1 MGVKRMSELSQ
12 SIARLNMKVDTLSR
26 QARESKER
34 WNTLRFPR
42 IEMVLRKL
50 REKADKMIRVDSLD
64 PQVLIKKTVR
74 MYQGSQEEFTRR
86 EIRNLPFV
94 IFSSELSMPVAKF
107 ALRQVNLD
115 KTSCFRRLLFAYFS
129 DYEPKE
135 RKTEWIRTVLW
146 KQMQKNDRRVRS
158 IHFLQDFPQ
167 LLAKDGASQ
176 MAEFFSGG
184 NLYDGLKRLSFPSTL
199 YGSNFVKAA
208 IVNAFQMDIGL
219 DAKQNLLED
228 LTKDP
233 RYNKEW
239 VSNKVVGPVTIS
251 VDEEGSDSAKNWLM
265 QLIFRYMGDPRGND
279 TAWLYVEEE
288 AKEIFLHWL
297 VKNDF
302 AVFFH
307 IIASTADDKWKY
319 RQDFWSAYMDEIRA
333 SRIIIGP
340 KAKLMLNDRPKEE
353 KSKLMA
359 YDYLEGKSSDTSL
372 LVFTIGQYTFIEV
385 SYNGK
390 LRIYSR
396 EKSPI
401 QIFAQGH
408 RTIPYSHLI
417 NSDTE
422 KEFVHTNPR
431 GRGPSWQPKV
441 RDWIYD
447 YCGIWREEQQWK
459 VKV

>member
-1 MGVKRMSELSQ
+1 MSELSQ
-12 SIARLNMKVDTLSR
+12 SIARLNRKANILSR
-26 QARESKER
+26 QARESKKQ
-34 WNTLRFPR
+34 WITLCLPR
-42 IEMVLRKL
+42 TGRVLGKL
-50 REKADKMIRVDSLD
+50 REKADKMIRVAPLD
-64 PQVLIKKTVR
+64 LQVLVKKTVR
-74 MYQGSQEEFTRR
+74 IYQGSQEEFTRR

-107 ALRQVNLD
+107 ALRQVDLD
-115 KTSCFRRLLFAYFS
+115 KTSCFRRFLFAYILN
-129 DYEPKE
+129 YEPKE

-146 KQMQKNDRRVRS
+146 KQMQKNDRMVKN

-167 LLAKDGASQ
+167 LLDKDGVSQ
-176 MAEFFSGG
+176 MAEFFSEGD
-184 NLYDGLKRLSFPSTL
+184 LYIGLQRLSFPSTL

-219 DAKQNLLED
+219 DAKQNLLKA

-233 RYNKEW
+233 RYKGL
-239 VSNKVVGPVTIS
+239 VPKVVGPVIIS

-307 IIASTADDKWKY
+307 IIARTADNRWKY
-319 RQDFWSAYMDEIRA
+319 RQAFWSAYMDEIRD

-340 KAKLMLNDRPKEE
+340 KARFILNQLPKEE

-385 SYNGK
+385 SYDGK

-396 EKSPI
+396 AKSPI

-422 KEFVHTNPR
+422 KEFVHTNPM
-431 GRGPSWQPKV
+431 GRGPNWQPKV
-441 RDWIYD
+441 RNWIYD
-447 YCGIWREEQQWK
+447 HCGIWREEQQWK

>member
-1 MGVKRMSELSQ
+1 MSELSQ
-12 SIARLNMKVDTLSR
+12 SIARLNMKANTLSR

-34 WNTLRFPR
+34 WITLCLPR
-42 IEMVLRKL
+42 TEMVLREL
-50 REKADKMIRVDSLD
+50 RKKADKMIRVAPLD
-64 PQVLIKKTVR
+64 LQVLVKKTVR

-94 IFSSELSMPVAKF
+94 ISSSALSMPVSKF
-107 ALRQVNLD
+107 ALRQVDLD

-146 KQMQKNDRRVRS
+146 KQMQRNDRMGRN

-167 LLAKDGASQ
+167 LLDKDGVSQ
-176 MAEFFSGG
+176 MAEFFSEG
-184 NLYDGLKRLSFPSTL
+184 NLRDALKTLSFPPTL
-199 YGSNFVKAA
+199 SGSNFVKAA
-208 IVNAFQMDIGL
+208 IVKAFQMDIGL
-219 DAKQNLLED
+219 DAKQVLLEN
-228 LTKDP
+228 LTKDQVYKGLVP
-233 RYNKEW
+233 Q
-239 VSNKVVGPVTIS
+239 VVGPVIIN

-265 QLIFRYMGDPRGND
+265 QLVFREMGDPRGNN
-279 TAWLYVEEE
+279 TAWLYVEEK

-307 IIASTADDKWKY
+307 IIASTADSMWKY
-319 RQDFWSAYMDEIRA
+319 RQAFWGAYMDEIRA
-333 SRIIIGP
+333 SRIIIGQ
-340 KAKLMLNDRPKEE
+340 KAKLILNQLPSEE
-353 KSKLMA
+353 KRKLMA

-385 SYNGK
+385 SHNGK
-390 LRIYSR
+390 LRVYSR

-401 QIFAQGH
+401 QIFSQRH
-408 RTIPYSHLI
+408 RTIYYSDLI

-422 KEFVHTNPR
+422 EEFVHTNPR
-431 GRGPSWQPKV
+431 GRGPNWQPKV

-447 YCGIWREEQQWK
+447 HCGIWRKEQQWK
-459 VKV
+459 VQP

>member
-1 MGVKRMSELSQ
+1 MSELSQ
-12 SIARLNMKVDTLSR
+12 SIDRLNRKANTLSR

-34 WNTLRFPR
+34 WITLRLPQTGR
-42 IEMVLRKL
+42 VLREL
-50 REKADKMIRVDSLD
+50 RKKADKMIQVDPLD
-64 PQVLIKKTVR
+64 LQVLVKKTVR

-94 IFSSELSMPVAKF
+94 ISSSELSMPAAKF

-115 KTSCFRRLLFAYFS
+115 KTSCFRRLLFAYFR

-167 LLAKDGASQ
+167 LLAKDGVSQ
-176 MAEFFSGG
+176 MAEFFSEGDLYGG
-184 NLYDGLKRLSFPSTL
+184 LQTLSFPSTL

-219 DAKQNLLED
+219 DAKQNLLKD
-228 LTKDP
+228 LTENRSYRVLVP
-233 RYNKEW
+233 
-239 VSNKVVGPVTIS
+239 KVVGPVIIS

-265 QLIFRYMGDPRGND
+265 QLVFRYMGDPRGND
-279 TAWLYVEEE
+279 TDWIYVEEK

-307 IIASTADDKWKY
+307 IIASTADSMWKY
-319 RQDFWSAYMDEIRA
+319 RQAFWSAYMDEIRA
-333 SRIIIGP
+333 SRIIIGQ
-340 KAKLMLNDRPKEE
+340 KAKLILNDLPKEE
-353 KSKLMA
+353 KRKLMA

-385 SYNGK
+385 SHNGK

-401 QIFAQGH
+401 QIFSQRP
-408 RTIPYSHLI
+408 RTIYYSHLV

-422 KEFVHTNPR
+422 QEFVHTNPM
-431 GRGPSWQPKV
+431 GRGPNWQPKV
-441 RDWIYD
+441 RNWIYD

-459 VKV
+459 VQP

>member
-1 MGVKRMSELSQ
+1 MSKLSQ
-12 SIARLNMKVDTLSR
+12 SIARLNRKADILSR
-26 QARESKER
+26 QARESKEH
-34 WNTLRFPR
+34 WITLRLPQT
-42 IEMVLRKL
+42 EMVLREL
-50 REKADKMIRVDSLD
+50 RKKVDKMIQVDPLD
-64 PQVLIKKTVR
+64 LQVLVKKTVR
-74 MYQGSQEEFTRR
+74 IYQGSQEEFTRR

-94 IFSSELSMPVAKF
+94 IFSPELSMPAAKF
-107 ALRQVNLD
+107 ALRQVDLD
-115 KTSCFRRLLFAYFS
+115 KPSCSRRFLCAYIRG
-129 DYEPKE
+129 YKHKE
-135 RKTEWIRTVLW
+135 RKTEWIRTVLC
-146 KQMQKNDRRVRS
+146 KQMQKNDGMVRS

-167 LLAKDGASQ
+167 LLAKDGVSQ
-176 MAEFFSGG
+176 MAEFFSEGDLSGG
-184 NLYDGLKRLSFPSTL
+184 LQRLSFPLTL

-219 DAKQNLLED
+219 DAKQNLLKT

-233 RYNKEW
+233 RYKGL
-239 VSNKVVGPVTIS
+239 VPQVVGPVIIS

-288 AKEIFLHWL
+288 AQEIFLHWL

-307 IIASTADDKWKY
+307 IIAKTADAKWRY

-340 KAKLMLNDRPKEE
+340 KARFILNDLPKEE

-385 SYNGK
+385 SYDGK

-396 EKSPI
+396 AKSPI

-422 KEFVHTNPR
+422 KEFVHTNPM
-431 GRGPSWQPKV
+431 GRGPNWQPKV
-441 RDWIYD
+441 RNWIYD
-447 YCGIWREEQQWK
+447 HCGIWREEQQWK
-459 VKV
+459 V

>member
-1 MGVKRMSELSQ
+1 
-12 SIARLNMKVDTLSR
+12 
-26 QARESKER
+26 
-34 WNTLRFPR
+34 
-42 IEMVLRKL
+42 MVLRKL
-50 REKADKMIRVDSLD
+50 REKADKMIRVDPLD
-64 PQVLIKKTVR
+64 QQVLVKKTVR

-94 IFSSELSMPVAKF
+94 ISSSELSMPVAKF
-107 ALRQVNLD
+107 ALRQVDLD

-146 KQMQKNDRRVRS
+146 KQMQRNDRMGRN

-167 LLAKDGASQ
+167 LLDKDGVSQ
-176 MAEFFSGG
+176 MAEFFSEG
-184 NLYDGLKRLSFPSTL
+184 NLRDALKTLSFPPTL
-199 YGSNFVKAA
+199 SGSNFVKAA
-208 IVNAFQMDIGL
+208 IVKAFQMDIGL
-219 DAKQNLLED
+219 DAKQVLLEN
-228 LTKDP
+228 LTKDQVYKGLVP
-233 RYNKEW
+233 Q
-239 VSNKVVGPVTIS
+239 VVGPVIIN

-265 QLIFRYMGDPRGND
+265 QLVFREMGDPRGNN
-279 TAWLYVEEE
+279 TAWLYVEEK

-307 IIASTADDKWKY
+307 IIASTADSMWKY
-319 RQDFWSAYMDEIRA
+319 RQAFWGAYMDEIRA
-333 SRIIIGP
+333 SRIIIGQ
-340 KAKLMLNDRPKEE
+340 KAKLILNQLPSEE
-353 KSKLMA
+353 KRKLMA

-385 SYNGK
+385 SHNGK
-390 LRIYSR
+390 LRVYSR

-401 QIFAQGH
+401 QIFSQRH
-408 RTIPYSHLI
+408 RTIYYSDLI

-422 KEFVHTNPR
+422 EEFVHTNPR
-431 GRGPSWQPKV
+431 GRGPNWQPKV

-447 YCGIWREEQQWK
+447 HCGIWRKEQQWK
-459 VKV
+459 VQP

>member
-1 MGVKRMSELSQ
+1 MSELSQ
-12 SIARLNMKVDTLSR
+12 SIDRLNRKANTLSR
-26 QARESKER
+26 QARESKEQ
-34 WNTLRFPR
+34 WITLCLPQ
-42 IEMVLRKL
+42 IETVLRKL

-107 ALRQVNLD
+107 ALRQVDLD
-115 KTSCFRRLLFAYFS
+115 KTSCFRRLLFAYFR

-135 RKTEWIRTVLW
+135 RKTEWIRTVLG
-146 KQMQKNDRRVRS
+146 KQMQKSDRMVGT

-167 LLAKDGASQ
+167 LLDKDGASQ

-184 NLYDGLKRLSFPSTL
+184 NLYDGLKILSFPPTL

-219 DAKQNLLED
+219 DAKQKLLKD
-228 LTKDP
+228 LTENLVYEELVP
-233 RYNKEW
+233 
-239 VSNKVVGPVTIS
+239 KVVGPVIIS

-265 QLIFRYMGDPRGND
+265 QLIFRKMGDPRGNN

-288 AKEIFLHWL
+288 AQEIFLHWL

-307 IIASTADDKWKY
+307 IIAKTADRRWKY
-319 RQDFWSAYMDEIRA
+319 RQAFWSAYMDEIRA

-340 KAKLMLNDRPKEE
+340 TARFILNQEE

-359 YDYLEGKSSDTSL
+359 YDFLEGKSSDTSL
-372 LVFTIGQYTFIEV
+372 LVFTIGRYTFIEV

-401 QIFAQGH
+401 QIFSQRP

-422 KEFVHTNPR
+422 KEFVHTNPM
-431 GRGPSWQPKV
+431 GRGPNWQPKV
-441 RDWIYD
+441 RNWIYD
-447 YCGIWREEQQWK
+447 HCGIWREEQQWK
-459 VKV
+459 V

>member
-1 MGVKRMSELSQ
+1 MSELSQ
-12 SIARLNMKVDTLSR
+12 SIARLNMKANTLSR

-34 WNTLRFPR
+34 WNTLRLPR
-42 IEMVLRKL
+42 TEMVLRKL
-50 REKADKMIRVDSLD
+50 REKADKMIRVDPLD
-64 PQVLIKKTVR
+64 QQVLVKKTVR

-94 IFSSELSMPVAKF
+94 ITSSELSMPAAKF
-107 ALRQVNLD
+107 ALRQVDLD
-115 KTSCFRRLLFAYFS
+115 KTSCFRRLLFAYFR

-146 KQMQKNDRRVRS
+146 KQMQRNDRMGRN

-167 LLAKDGASQ
+167 LLAQDGVSQ
-176 MAEFFSGG
+176 MAEFFSEGDLYGG
-184 NLYDGLKRLSFPSTL
+184 LQILSFPSTL

-219 DAKQNLLED
+219 DAKQNLLKD
-228 LTKDP
+228 LTENRSYRVLVP
-233 RYNKEW
+233 
-239 VSNKVVGPVTIS
+239 KVVGPVIIS

-279 TAWLYVEEE
+279 TAWLYVEEK
-288 AKEIFLHWL
+288 AREIFLHWL

-307 IIASTADDKWKY
+307 IIASTADRRWRY
-319 RQDFWSAYMDEIRA
+319 RQAFWSAYMDEIRA
-333 SRIIIGP
+333 SRIIIGQ
-340 KAKLMLNDRPKEE
+340 KAKLILNDLPKEE
-353 KSKLMA
+353 KSKLIA

-401 QIFAQGH
+401 QIFSQRP
-408 RTIPYSHLI
+408 RTIYYSNLI

-422 KEFVHTNPR
+422 QEFVHTNPM
-431 GRGPSWQPKV
+431 GRGPNWQPKV
-441 RDWIYD
+441 RNWIYD
-447 YCGIWREEQQWK
+447 HCGIWREEQQWK
-459 VKV
+459 VQP

>member
-1 MGVKRMSELSQ
+1 MSELSQ
-12 SIARLNMKVDTLSR
+12 SIDRLNRKANTLSR
-26 QARESKER
+26 QARESKEQ
-34 WNTLRFPR
+34 WITLCLPQ
-42 IEMVLRKL
+42 IETVLRKL

-107 ALRQVNLD
+107 ALRQVDLD
-115 KTSCFRRLLFAYFS
+115 KPSCFRRLLFAYFR

-135 RKTEWIRTVLW
+135 RKTEWIRTVLG
-146 KQMQKNDRRVRS
+146 KQMQKSDRMVGT

-167 LLAKDGASQ
+167 LLDKDGASQ

-184 NLYDGLKRLSFPSTL
+184 NLYDGLKILSFPPTL

-219 DAKQNLLED
+219 DAKQKLLKD
-228 LTKDP
+228 LTENLVYEELVP
-233 RYNKEW
+233 
-239 VSNKVVGPVTIS
+239 KVVGPVIIS

-265 QLIFRYMGDPRGND
+265 QLIFRKMGDPRGNN

-288 AKEIFLHWL
+288 AQEIFLHWL

-307 IIASTADDKWKY
+307 IIAKTADRRWKY
-319 RQDFWSAYMDEIRA
+319 RQAFWSAYMDEIRA

-340 KAKLMLNDRPKEE
+340 KARFILNQEE

-359 YDYLEGKSSDTSL
+359 YDFLEGKSSDTSL
-372 LVFTIGQYTFIEV
+372 LVFTIGRYTFIEV

-401 QIFAQGH
+401 QIFSQRP

-422 KEFVHTNPR
+422 KEFVHTNPM
-431 GRGPSWQPKV
+431 GRGPNWQPKV
-441 RDWIYD
+441 RNWIYD
-447 YCGIWREEQQWK
+447 HCGIWREEQQWK
-459 VKV
+459 V

>member
-1 MGVKRMSELSQ
+1 MSELSQ
-12 SIARLNMKVDTLSR
+12 SIARLNVKVNTLSR
-26 QARESKER
+26 QAREGKER
-34 WNTLRFPR
+34 WITLRFPR
-42 IEMVLRKL
+42 IETVLRKL
-50 REKADKMIRVDSLD
+50 REKADKMIWVDSLD
-64 PQVLIKKTVR
+64 LQVLVKKTVR
-74 MYQGSQEEFTRR
+74 IYQGSQEEFTRG

-94 IFSSELSMPVAKF
+94 IFSPELSMPVAKF
-107 ALRQVNLD
+107 ALRQVDLD
-115 KTSCFRRLLFAYFS
+115 KTSCFRRFLFAYIRN
-129 DYEPKE
+129 YKPKE

-146 KQMQKNDRRVRS
+146 KQMQKNDRMVRN

-184 NLYDGLKRLSFPSTL
+184 NLYDGLKILSFPPTL

-219 DAKQNLLED
+219 DAKQKLLKD
-228 LTKDP
+228 LTENP
-233 RYNKEW
+233 VYEEL
-239 VSNKVVGPVTIS
+239 VPKVVGPVIIS
-251 VDEEGSDSAKNWLM
+251 VDEEGNDSAKNWLM
-265 QLIFRYMGDPRGND
+265 QLVFRYMGDPRGNN
-279 TAWLYVEEE
+279 TAWLHVEKE

-307 IIASTADDKWKY
+307 IIASTADAKWKY

-359 YDYLEGKSSDTSL
+359 YDFLEGKSSDTSL
-372 LVFTIGQYTFIEV
+372 LVFTMGQYTFIEV
-385 SYNGK
+385 SHDGK

-396 EKSPI
+396 AKSPI

-408 RTIPYSHLI
+408 RWIDYSNLI
-417 NSDTE
+417 NSDAE

-431 GRGPSWQPKV
+431 GIGPNWQPKV
-441 RDWIYD
+441 RNWIYD
-447 YCGIWREEQQWK
+447 HCGIWREEQQWK
-459 VKV
+459 VQP

>member
-1 MGVKRMSELSQ
+1 MSKLSQ

-34 WNTLRFPR
+34 WNTLCLPR
-42 IEMVLRKL
+42 TEMVLRKL

-94 IFSSELSMPVAKF
+94 ITSSELSMPVAKF
-107 ALRQVNLD
+107 ALRQVDLD
-115 KTSCFRRLLFAYFS
+115 KTSCFRRLLFAYFR

-135 RKTEWIRTVLW
+135 RKTEWIRTVLG

-184 NLYDGLKRLSFPSTL
+184 NLYDGLKRLSFPSNL

-219 DAKQNLLED
+219 DAKQNLLKT

-239 VSNKVVGPVTIS
+239 VSNKVVGPVIIS
-251 VDEEGSDSAKNWLM
+251 VDEEGGDSAKNWLM
-265 QLIFRYMGDPRGND
+265 QLIFLYMGDPRGND

-307 IIASTADDKWKY
+307 IIAKTADRRWKY
-319 RQDFWSAYMDEIRA
+319 RQAFWSAYMDEIRA

-385 SYNGK
+385 SYSGR

-396 EKSPI
+396 AKSPI

-422 KEFVHTNPR
+422 QEFVHTNPR
-431 GRGPSWQPKV
+431 GRGQSWQPKV
-441 RDWIYD
+441 RNWIYD
-447 YCGIWREEQQWK
+447 HCGIWREEQQWK

>member
-1 MGVKRMSELSQ
+1 MSELSQ
-12 SIARLNMKVDTLSR
+12 SIARLNMKANTLSR

-34 WNTLRFPR
+34 WITLCLPR
-42 IEMVLRKL
+42 TEMVLREL
-50 REKADKMIRVDSLD
+50 RKKADKMIRVAPLD
-64 PQVLIKKTVR
+64 LQVLVKKTVR

-94 IFSSELSMPVAKF
+94 ISSSALSMPVAKF
-107 ALRQVNLD
+107 ALRQVDLD

-167 LLAKDGASQ
+167 LLDKDGVSQ
-176 MAEFFSGG
+176 MAEFFSEG
-184 NLYDGLKRLSFPSTL
+184 NLRDALKTLSFPPTL
-199 YGSNFVKAA
+199 SGSNFVKAA
-208 IVNAFQMDIGL
+208 IVKAFQMDIGL
-219 DAKQNLLED
+219 DAKQVLLEN
-228 LTKDP
+228 LTKDQVYKGLVP
-233 RYNKEW
+233 Q
-239 VSNKVVGPVTIS
+239 VVGPVIIN

-265 QLIFRYMGDPRGND
+265 QLVFRYMGDPRGND
-279 TAWLYVEEE
+279 TAWLYVEEK

-307 IIASTADDKWKY
+307 IIASTADSMWKY
-319 RQDFWSAYMDEIRA
+319 RQAFWGAYMDEIRA
-333 SRIIIGP
+333 SRIIIGQ
-340 KAKLMLNDRPKEE
+340 KAKLILNQLPSEE
-353 KSKLMA
+353 KRKLMA

-385 SYNGK
+385 SHNGK
-390 LRIYSR
+390 LRVYSR

-401 QIFAQGH
+401 QIFSQRH
-408 RTIPYSHLI
+408 RTIYYSDLI

-422 KEFVHTNPR
+422 EEFVHTNPR
-431 GRGPSWQPKV
+431 GRGPNWQPKV

-447 YCGIWREEQQWK
+447 HCGIWRKEQQWK
-459 VKV
+459 VQP

>member
-1 MGVKRMSELSQ
+1 MSELSQ
-12 SIARLNMKVDTLSR
+12 SIDRLNMKATALSR

-34 WNTLRFPR
+34 WITLRLPQTGR
-42 IEMVLRKL
+42 VLRNL
-50 REKADKMIRVDSLD
+50 REKADKMIQVDPLD
-64 PQVLIKKTVR
+64 LQVLVKKTVR
-74 MYQGSQEEFTRR
+74 IYQGSQEEFTRR

-107 ALRQVNLD
+107 ALRQVDLD
-115 KTSCFRRLLFAYFS
+115 KPSCFRRLLFAYFR

-135 RKTEWIRTVLW
+135 SKTEWIRTVLW
-146 KQMQKNDRRVRS
+146 KQMQRNDRMVRN

-167 LLAKDGASQ
+167 LLDKDGVSQ
-176 MAEFFSGG
+176 MAEFFSEG
-184 NLYDGLKRLSFPSTL
+184 NLRDVLKTLSFPPTL
-199 YGSNFVKAA
+199 SGSNFVKAA
-208 IVNAFQMDIGL
+208 IVKAFQMDIGL
-219 DAKQNLLED
+219 DAKQVLLEN
-228 LTKDP
+228 LTKDQVYKGLVP
-233 RYNKEW
+233 Q
-239 VSNKVVGPVTIS
+239 VVGPVIIN

-265 QLIFRYMGDPRGND
+265 QLVFRYMGDPRGNN
-279 TAWLYVEEE
+279 TAWLHVEKE

-307 IIASTADDKWKY
+307 IIASTADAKWKY
-319 RQDFWSAYMDEIRA
+319 RQDFWGAYMDEIRA

-340 KAKLMLNDRPKEE
+340 KAKFILNHLPKEE

-359 YDYLEGKSSDTSL
+359 YDFLEGKSSDTSL
-372 LVFTIGQYTFIEV
+372 LVFTMGQYTFIEV
-385 SYNGK
+385 SHDGK

-396 EKSPI
+396 AKSPI

-408 RTIPYSHLI
+408 RWIDYSHLI

-431 GRGPSWQPKV
+431 GIGPNWQPKV
-441 RDWIYD
+441 RNWIYD
-447 YCGIWREEQQWK
+447 HCGIWREEQQWK
-459 VKV
+459 V

>member
-1 MGVKRMSELSQ
+1 MSELSQ
-12 SIARLNMKVDTLSR
+12 SIARLTMKATALNR
-26 QARESKER
+26 QAGESHER
-34 WNTLRFPR
+34 WKVLRFPHT
-42 IEMVLRKL
+42 EAVCRKL
-50 REKADKMIRVDSLD
+50 SGMADRMISVNPIDL
-64 PQVLIKKTVR
+64 QVLVKKAVR
-74 MYQGSQEEFTRR
+74 MYQGSREEFNWR
-86 EIRNLPFV
+86 EIRSLPFV
-94 IFSSELSMPVAKF
+94 IFSPEVTLPTARYILKQID
-107 ALRQVNLD
+107 LE
-115 KTSCFRRLLFAYFS
+115 KTTCFRRLLFAYFRG
-129 DYEPKE
+129 YKPKE
-135 RKTEWIRTVLW
+135 SKTEWIRTVLW

-167 LLAKDGASQ
+167 LLDKDGVSQ
-176 MAEFFSGG
+176 MAEFFSEG
-184 NLYDGLKRLSFPSTL
+184 NLRDALKTLSFPPTL
-199 YGSNFVKAA
+199 SGSNFVKAA
-208 IVNAFQMDIGL
+208 IVKAFQMDIGL
-219 DAKQNLLED
+219 DAKQVLLEN
-228 LTKDP
+228 LTKDQVYKGLVP
-233 RYNKEW
+233 Q
-239 VSNKVVGPVTIS
+239 VVGPVIIN

-265 QLIFRYMGDPRGND
+265 QLVFRYMGDPRGND

-307 IIASTADDKWKY
+307 IIAKTADAKWKY

-340 KAKLMLNDRPKEE
+340 KAKQLILNDLPKEE

-385 SYNGK
+385 SYSGR

-396 EKSPI
+396 AKSPI

-431 GRGPSWQPKV
+431 GRGQSWQPKV

-447 YCGIWREEQQWK
+447 HCGIWREEQQWK

>member
-1 MGVKRMSELSQ
+1 MSELSQ
-12 SIARLNMKVDTLSR
+12 SIDRLNRKANTLSR

-34 WNTLRFPR
+34 WITLRLPQTGR
-42 IEMVLRKL
+42 VLREL
-50 REKADKMIRVDSLD
+50 RKKADKMIQVDPLD
-64 PQVLIKKTVR
+64 LQVLVKKTVR
-74 MYQGSQEEFTRR
+74 IYQGSQEEFTRR

-94 IFSSELSMPVAKF
+94 IFSPELSMPVAKF
-107 ALRQVNLD
+107 ALRPVDLD
-115 KTSCFRRLLFAYFS
+115 KPSCFRRLLFAYFRG
-129 DYEPKE
+129 YKPKE
-135 RKTEWIRTVLW
+135 SKTEWIRTVLW
-146 KQMQKNDRRVRS
+146 KQMQRNDRRVRS

-167 LLAKDGASQ
+167 LLAKDGVSQ
-176 MAEFFSGG
+176 MAEFFSEGD
-184 NLYDGLKRLSFPSTL
+184 LYGGLKTLSFPSTL

-219 DAKQNLLED
+219 DAKQNLLKD
-228 LTKDP
+228 LTENPVYKGLVP
-233 RYNKEW
+233 
-239 VSNKVVGPVTIS
+239 KVVGPVIIS

-265 QLIFRYMGDPRGND
+265 QLIFQYMGDPRGND
-279 TAWLYVEEE
+279 TAWLYVEKK

-307 IIASTADDKWKY
+307 IIASTADRRWKY
-319 RQDFWSAYMDEIRA
+319 RQAFWSAYMDEIRA
-333 SRIIIGP
+333 SRIIIGQ
-340 KAKLMLNDRPKEE
+340 KAKLILNDRPKEE

-359 YDYLEGKSSDTSL
+359 YDFLEGKSSDTSL

-396 EKSPI
+396 AKSPI

-422 KEFVHTNPR
+422 QEFVHTNPM
-431 GRGPSWQPKV
+431 GRGPNWQPKV
-441 RDWIYD
+441 RNWIYD
-447 YCGIWREEQQWK
+447 HCDIWREEQQWK

>member
-1 MGVKRMSELSQ
+1 
-12 SIARLNMKVDTLSR
+12 
-26 QARESKER
+26 
-34 WNTLRFPR
+34 
-42 IEMVLRKL
+42 MVHKKL
-50 REKADKMIRVDSLD
+50 REKADKMIQVDRLD

-107 ALRQVNLD
+107 ALRQVDLD
-115 KTSCFRRLLFAYFS
+115 KMSCFRRLLFAYFR

-219 DAKQNLLED
+219 DAKQNLLND

-239 VSNKVVGPVTIS
+239 VSNKVVGPVIIS

-359 YDYLEGKSSDTSL
+359 YDFLEGKSSDTSL

-385 SYNGK
+385 SYNGR

-396 EKSPI
+396 AKSPI

-441 RDWIYD
+441 RNWIYD
-447 YCGIWREEQQWK
+447 HCGIWREEQQWK
-459 VKV
+459 V

>member
-1 MGVKRMSELSQ
+1 MSELSQ
-12 SIARLNMKVDTLSR
+12 SIDRLNRKANILSR
-26 QARESKER
+26 QARESKEH
-34 WNTLRFPR
+34 WITLRLPQT
-42 IEMVLRKL
+42 EMVLREL
-50 REKADKMIRVDSLD
+50 RKKADKMIQVDPLD
-64 PQVLIKKTVR
+64 LQVLVEKTER

-94 IFSSELSMPVAKF
+94 IFSPELSMPVAKF
-107 ALRQVNLD
+107 ALRQVDLD
-115 KTSCFRRLLFAYFS
+115 KPSCFRRLLFAYFRG
-129 DYEPKE
+129 YKPKE

-146 KQMQKNDRRVRS
+146 KQMQRNDRMGRN

-167 LLAKDGASQ
+167 LLDKDGVSQ
-176 MAEFFSGG
+176 MAEFFSEG
-184 NLYDGLKRLSFPSTL
+184 NLRDALKTLSFPPTL
-199 YGSNFVKAA
+199 SGSNFVKAA
-208 IVNAFQMDIGL
+208 IVKAFQMDIGL
-219 DAKQNLLED
+219 DAKQVLLEN
-228 LTKDP
+228 LTKDQVYKGLVP
-233 RYNKEW
+233 Q
-239 VSNKVVGPVTIS
+239 VVGPVIIN

-265 QLIFRYMGDPRGND
+265 QLVFREMGDPRGNN
-279 TAWLYVEEE
+279 TAWLYVEEK

-307 IIASTADDKWKY
+307 IIASTADRRWKY
-319 RQDFWSAYMDEIRA
+319 RQAFWSAYMDEIRA
-333 SRIIIGP
+333 SRIIIGQ
-340 KAKLMLNDRPKEE
+340 KAKLILNDRPKEE

-359 YDYLEGKSSDTSL
+359 YDFLEGKSSDTSL

-396 EKSPI
+396 AKSPI

-422 KEFVHTNPR
+422 QEFVHTNPM
-431 GRGPSWQPKV
+431 GRGPNWQPKV

>member
-1 MGVKRMSELSQ
+1 MSELSQ
-12 SIARLNMKVDTLSR
+12 SIARLNMKANTLSR

-34 WNTLRFPR
+34 WITLCLPR
-42 IEMVLRKL
+42 TEMVLREL
-50 REKADKMIRVDSLD
+50 RKKADKMIRVAPLD
-64 PQVLIKKTVR
+64 LQVLVKKTVR

-94 IFSSELSMPVAKF
+94 ISSSALSMPVAKF
-107 ALRQVNLD
+107 ALRQVDLD

-146 KQMQKNDRRVRS
+146 KQMQRNDRMGRN

-167 LLAKDGASQ
+167 LLDKDGVSQ
-176 MAEFFSGG
+176 MAEFFSEG
-184 NLYDGLKRLSFPSTL
+184 NLRDALKTLSFPPTL
-199 YGSNFVKAA
+199 SGSNFVKAA
-208 IVNAFQMDIGL
+208 IVKAFQMDIGL
-219 DAKQNLLED
+219 DAKQVLLEN
-228 LTKDP
+228 LTKDQVYKGLVP
-233 RYNKEW
+233 Q
-239 VSNKVVGPVTIS
+239 VVGPVIIN

-265 QLIFRYMGDPRGND
+265 QLVFREMGDPRGNN

-307 IIASTADDKWKY
+307 IIASTADSMWKY
-319 RQDFWSAYMDEIRA
+319 RQAFWGAYMDEIRA
-333 SRIIIGP
+333 SRIIIGQ
-340 KAKLMLNDRPKEE
+340 KAKLILNQLPSEE
-353 KSKLMA
+353 KRKLMA

-385 SYNGK
+385 SHNGK
-390 LRIYSR
+390 LRVYSR

-401 QIFAQGH
+401 QIFSQRH
-408 RTIPYSHLI
+408 RTIYYSDLI

-422 KEFVHTNPR
+422 EEFVHTNPR
-431 GRGPSWQPKV
+431 GRGPNWQPKV

-447 YCGIWREEQQWK
+447 HCGIWRKEQQWK
-459 VKV
+459 VQP

>member
-1 MGVKRMSELSQ
+1 MSELSQ
-12 SIARLNMKVDTLSR
+12 SIARLNWKVDTLSR

-34 WNTLRFPR
+34 WNTLCLPR
-42 IEMVLRKL
+42 TEMVLRKL

-94 IFSSELSMPVAKF
+94 ITSSELSMPVAKF
-107 ALRQVNLD
+107 ALRQVDLD
-115 KTSCFRRLLFAYFS
+115 KTSCFRRLLFAYFR

-135 RKTEWIRTVLW
+135 RKTEWIRTVLG

-184 NLYDGLKRLSFPSTL
+184 NLYDGLKRLSFPSNL

-219 DAKQNLLED
+219 DAKQNLLKT

-239 VSNKVVGPVTIS
+239 VSNKVVGPVIIS
-251 VDEEGSDSAKNWLM
+251 VDEEGGDSAKNWLM
-265 QLIFRYMGDPRGND
+265 QLIFLYMGDPRGNN

-307 IIASTADDKWKY
+307 IIASTADRRWKY
-319 RQDFWSAYMDEIRA
+319 RQAFWSAYMDEIRA

-359 YDYLEGKSSDTSL
+359 YDFLEGKSSDTSL
-372 LVFTIGQYTFIEV
+372 LVFMIGQYTFIEV

-401 QIFAQGH
+401 QIFSQRP

-422 KEFVHTNPR
+422 KEFVHTNPM
-431 GRGPSWQPKV
+431 GRGPNWQPKV
-441 RDWIYD
+441 RNWIYD
-447 YCGIWREEQQWK
+447 HCGIWREEQQWK
-459 VKV
+459 V

>member
-1 MGVKRMSELSQ
+1 MSELSQ
-12 SIARLNMKVDTLSR
+12 SIARLNMKANTLSR

-34 WNTLRFPR
+34 WITLCLPR
-42 IEMVLRKL
+42 TEMVLREL
-50 REKADKMIRVDSLD
+50 RKKADKMIRVAPLD
-64 PQVLIKKTVR
+64 LQVLVKKTVR

-94 IFSSELSMPVAKF
+94 ISSSALSMPVAKF
-107 ALRQVNLD
+107 ALRQVDLD

-146 KQMQKNDRRVRS
+146 KQMQRNDRMGRN

-167 LLAKDGASQ
+167 LLDKDGVSQ
-176 MAEFFSGG
+176 MAEFFSEG
-184 NLYDGLKRLSFPSTL
+184 NLRDALKTLSFPPTL
-199 YGSNFVKAA
+199 SGSNFVKAA
-208 IVNAFQMDIGL
+208 IVKAFQMDIGL
-219 DAKQNLLED
+219 DAKQVLLEN
-228 LTKDP
+228 LTKDQVYKGLVP
-233 RYNKEW
+233 Q
-239 VSNKVVGPVTIS
+239 VVGPVIIS

-265 QLIFRYMGDPRGND
+265 QLVFREMGDPRGNN
-279 TAWLYVEEE
+279 TAWLYVEEK

-307 IIASTADDKWKY
+307 IIASTADSMWKY
-319 RQDFWSAYMDEIRA
+319 RQAFWGAYMDEIRA
-333 SRIIIGP
+333 SRIIIGQ
-340 KAKLMLNDRPKEE
+340 KAKLILNQLPSEE
-353 KSKLMA
+353 KRKLMA

-385 SYNGK
+385 SHNGK
-390 LRIYSR
+390 LRVYSR

-401 QIFAQGH
+401 QIFSQRH
-408 RTIPYSHLI
+408 RTIYYSDLI

-422 KEFVHTNPR
+422 EEFVHTNPR
-431 GRGPSWQPKV
+431 GRGPNWQPKV

-447 YCGIWREEQQWK
+447 HCGIWRKEQQWK
-459 VKV
+459 VQP

>member
-1 MGVKRMSELSQ
+1 MSELSQ
-12 SIARLNMKVDTLSR
+12 RIARLNMKANTLSR

-34 WNTLRFPR
+34 WNTLRLPQT
-42 IEMVLRKL
+42 EMLLRKL
-50 REKADKMIRVDSLD
+50 REKADKMIRVDPLD
-64 PQVLIKKTVR
+64 LQVLVKKTVR

-94 IFSSELSMPVAKF
+94 ISSSELSMPVAKF
-107 ALRQVNLD
+107 ALRQVDLD
-115 KTSCFRRLLFAYFS
+115 KTSCFRRLLFAYFR

-146 KQMQKNDRRVRS
+146 KQMQRNDRRVRS

-167 LLAKDGASQ
+167 LLAKDGVSQ
-176 MAEFFSGG
+176 MAEFFSEG
-184 NLYDGLKRLSFPSTL
+184 NLRDALKTLSFPPTL
-199 YGSNFVKAA
+199 SGSNFVKAA
-208 IVNAFQMDIGL
+208 IVKAFQMDIGL
-219 DAKQNLLED
+219 DAKQVLLEN
-228 LTKDP
+228 LTKDQVYKGLVP
-233 RYNKEW
+233 Q
-239 VSNKVVGPVTIS
+239 VVGPVIIN
-251 VDEEGSDSAKNWLM
+251 VDEEGNDSAKNWLM

-307 IIASTADDKWKY
+307 IIASTADAMWKY
-319 RQDFWSAYMDEIRA
+319 RQAFWSAYMDEIRA
-333 SRIIIGP
+333 SRIIIGQ
-340 KAKLMLNDRPKEE
+340 KAKFILNNLPKEE

-385 SYNGK
+385 SHNGK
-390 LRIYSR
+390 LRVYSR

-401 QIFAQGH
+401 QIFSQRH
-408 RTIPYSHLI
+408 RTIYYSDLI

-422 KEFVHTNPR
+422 EEFVHTNPR
-431 GRGPSWQPKV
+431 GSGPNWQPKV
-441 RDWIYD
+441 RNWIYD
-447 YCGIWREEQQWK
+447 HCGIWREEQQWK

>member
-1 MGVKRMSELSQ
+1 MSKLSQ
-12 SIARLNMKVDTLSR
+12 SIARLNRKADILSR
-26 QARESKER
+26 QARESKEH
-34 WNTLRFPR
+34 WITLRLPQT
-42 IEMVLRKL
+42 EMVLREL
-50 REKADKMIRVDSLD
+50 RKKVDKMIQVDPLD
-64 PQVLIKKTVR
+64 LQVLVKKTVR

-94 IFSSELSMPVAKF
+94 IFSPELSMPAAKF
-107 ALRQVNLD
+107 ALRQVDLD
-115 KTSCFRRLLFAYFS
+115 KPSCSRRFLFAYIRG
-129 DYEPKE
+129 YKPKE

-146 KQMQKNDRRVRS
+146 KQMQKNDGMVRS

-167 LLAKDGASQ
+167 LLAKDGVSQ
-176 MAEFFSGG
+176 MAEFFSEGDLSGG
-184 NLYDGLKRLSFPSTL
+184 LQRLSFPLTL

-219 DAKQNLLED
+219 DAKQNLLKT

-233 RYNKEW
+233 RYKGL
-239 VSNKVVGPVTIS
+239 VPQVVGPVIIS

-265 QLIFRYMGDPRGND
+265 QLIFREMGDPRGNN

-288 AKEIFLHWL
+288 AQEIFLHWL

-307 IIASTADDKWKY
+307 IIAKTADRRWKY
-319 RQDFWSAYMDEIRA
+319 RQAFWSAYMDEIRA

-340 KAKLMLNDRPKEE
+340 KARFILNQEE

-359 YDYLEGKSSDTSL
+359 YDFLEGKSSDTSL
-372 LVFTIGQYTFIEV
+372 LVFTIGRYTFIEV

-401 QIFAQGH
+401 QIFSQRP

-422 KEFVHTNPR
+422 KEFVHTNPM
-431 GRGPSWQPKV
+431 GRGPNWQPKV
-441 RDWIYD
+441 RNWIYD
-447 YCGIWREEQQWK
+447 HCGIWREEQQWK
-459 VKV
+459 VQP

>member
-1 MGVKRMSELSQ
+1 MSELSQ
-12 SIARLNMKVDTLSR
+12 SIARLNMKANTLSR

-34 WNTLRFPR
+34 WNTLRLPR
-42 IEMVLRKL
+42 TEMVLRKL
-50 REKADKMIRVDSLD
+50 REKADKMIRVDPLD
-64 PQVLIKKTVR
+64 QQVLVKKTVR

-94 IFSSELSMPVAKF
+94 ITSSELSMPVAKF
-107 ALRQVNLD
+107 ALRQVDLD
-115 KTSCFRRLLFAYFS
+115 KTSCFRRLLFAYFR

-146 KQMQKNDRRVRS
+146 KQMQRNDRRVRS

-167 LLAKDGASQ
+167 LLAQDGVSQ
-176 MAEFFSGG
+176 MAEFFSEGDLYGG
-184 NLYDGLKRLSFPSTL
+184 LQILSFPSTL

-219 DAKQNLLED
+219 DAKQVLLEN
-228 LTKDP
+228 LTKDQVYKGLVP
-233 RYNKEW
+233 Q
-239 VSNKVVGPVTIS
+239 VVGPVIIN
-251 VDEEGSDSAKNWLM
+251 VDEEGNDSAKNWLM

-307 IIASTADDKWKY
+307 IIAKTADAKWKY

-340 KAKLMLNDRPKEE
+340 KAKQLILNDLPKEE

-385 SYNGK
+385 SYSGR

-396 EKSPI
+396 AKSPI

-422 KEFVHTNPR
+422 QEFVHTNPR
-431 GRGPSWQPKV
+431 GRGQSWQPKV
-441 RDWIYD
+441 RNWIYD
-447 YCGIWREEQQWK
+447 HCGIWREEQQWK

>member
-12 SIARLNMKVDTLSR
+12 SIARLNRKAIILSR
-26 QARESKER
+26 QARESKEH
-34 WNTLRFPR
+34 WITLRLPQT
-42 IEMVLRKL
+42 EMVLREL
-50 REKADKMIRVDSLD
+50 RKKADKMIQVDPLD
-64 PQVLIKKTVR
+64 LQVLVKKTVR
-74 MYQGSQEEFTRR
+74 IYQGSQEEFTRR

-94 IFSSELSMPVAKF
+94 ISSSELSMPVAKF
-107 ALRQVNLD
+107 ALRQVDLD
-115 KTSCFRRLLFAYFS
+115 KTSCFRRLLFAYIRG
-129 DYEPKE
+129 YEPKE

-158 IHFLQDFPQ
+158 INFLQDFPQ
-167 LLAKDGASQ
+167 LLAKDGVSQ
-176 MAEFFSGG
+176 MAEFFSEGD
-184 NLYDGLKRLSFPSTL
+184 LYGGLKTLSFPSTL

-219 DAKQNLLED
+219 DAKQTLLKD
-228 LTKDP
+228 LTENPVYKGLVP
-233 RYNKEW
+233 
-239 VSNKVVGPVTIS
+239 KVVGPVIIS

-265 QLIFRYMGDPRGND
+265 QLVFRYMGDPRGND
-279 TAWLYVEEE
+279 TDWIYVEEK

-307 IIASTADDKWKY
+307 IIASTADAKWRY
-319 RQDFWSAYMDEIRA
+319 RQAFWSAYMDEIRA
-333 SRIIIGP
+333 SRIIIGQ
-340 KAKLMLNDRPKEE
+340 KAKLILNDLPKEE

-372 LVFTIGQYTFIEV
+372 LVFTIGKYTFIEV
-385 SYNGK
+385 SHNGK

-401 QIFAQGH
+401 QIFSQRP
-408 RTIPYSHLI
+408 RTIYYSNLI

-422 KEFVHTNPR
+422 QEFVHTNPM
-431 GRGPSWQPKV
+431 GRGPNWQPKV
-441 RDWIYD
+441 RNWIFD
-447 YCGIWREEQQWK
+447 HCGIWREEQQWK

>member
-1 MGVKRMSELSQ
+1 MSKLSQ
-12 SIARLNMKVDTLSR
+12 SIARLNRKADILSR
-26 QARESKER
+26 QARESKEH
-34 WNTLRFPR
+34 WITLRLPQT
-42 IEMVLRKL
+42 EMVLREL
-50 REKADKMIRVDSLD
+50 RKKVDKMIQVDPLD
-64 PQVLIKKTVR
+64 LQVLVKKTVR
-74 MYQGSQEEFTRR
+74 IYQGSQEEFTRR

-94 IFSSELSMPVAKF
+94 IFSPELSMPAAKF
-107 ALRQVNLD
+107 ALCQVDLD
-115 KTSCFRRLLFAYFS
+115 KPSCSRRFLFAYIRG
-129 DYEPKE
+129 YKPKE

-146 KQMQKNDRRVRS
+146 KQMQKNDGMVRS

-167 LLAKDGASQ
+167 LLAKDGVSQ
-176 MAEFFSGG
+176 MAESFSEGDLSGG
-184 NLYDGLKRLSFPSTL
+184 LQRLSFPLTL

-219 DAKQNLLED
+219 DAKQNLLKT

-233 RYNKEW
+233 RYKGL
-239 VSNKVVGPVTIS
+239 VPQVVGPVIIS

-265 QLIFRYMGDPRGND
+265 QLIFREMGDPRGNN

-288 AKEIFLHWL
+288 AQEIFLHWL

-307 IIASTADDKWKY
+307 IIAKTADRRWKY
-319 RQDFWSAYMDEIRA
+319 RQAFWSAYMDEIRA

-340 KAKLMLNDRPKEE
+340 KARFILNQEE

-359 YDYLEGKSSDTSL
+359 YDFLEGKSSDTSL
-372 LVFTIGQYTFIEV
+372 LVFTIGRYTFIEV

-401 QIFAQGH
+401 QIFSQRP

-422 KEFVHTNPR
+422 KEFVHTNPM
-431 GRGPSWQPKV
+431 GRGPNWQPKV
-441 RDWIYD
+441 RNWIYD
-447 YCGIWREEQQWK
+447 HCGIWREEQQWK
-459 VKV
+459 V

>member
-1 MGVKRMSELSQ
+1 MSELSQ
-12 SIARLNMKVDTLSR
+12 SIARLNRKANTLSR

-42 IEMVLRKL
+42 IETVLREL
-50 REKADKMIRVDSLD
+50 RKKADKMIQVDPLD
-64 PQVLIKKTVR
+64 LQVLVKKTVR
-74 MYQGSQEEFTRR
+74 IYQGSQEEFTRR

-94 IFSSELSMPVAKF
+94 IFSPELSMPVAKF
-107 ALRQVNLD
+107 ALRQVDLD
-115 KTSCFRRLLFAYFS
+115 KPSCFRRFLFAYIRG
-129 DYEPKE
+129 YEPKE
-135 RKTEWIRTVLW
+135 RKTEWIRTVLC
-146 KQMQKNDRRVRS
+146 KQMQRNDGMVRS
-158 IHFLQDFPQ
+158 IHFLQNFPQ
-167 LLAKDGASQ
+167 LLAKDGISQ
-176 MAEFFSGG
+176 MAEFFSEGDLSGG
-184 NLYDGLKRLSFPSTL
+184 LQRLSFPLTL

-219 DAKQNLLED
+219 DAKQNLLKA

-233 RYNKEW
+233 RYKGL
-239 VSNKVVGPVTIS
+239 VPKVVGPVIIS

-307 IIASTADDKWKY
+307 IIASTADSKWKY

-333 SRIIIGP
+333 SRIIIGQ
-340 KAKLMLNDRPKEE
+340 KAKLILNDLPSEE
-353 KSKLMA
+353 KRKLMA

-396 EKSPI
+396 AKSPI

-422 KEFVHTNPR
+422 KEFVHTNPM
-431 GRGPSWQPKV
+431 GRGPNWQPKV
-441 RDWIYD
+441 RNWIYD

-459 VKV
+459 VQP

>member
-12 SIARLNMKVDTLSR
+12 SIDRLNRKANILSR
-26 QARESKER
+26 QARESKEH
-34 WNTLRFPR
+34 WITLRLPQT
-42 IEMVLRKL
+42 EMVLREL
-50 REKADKMIRVDSLD
+50 RKKADKMIQVDPLD
-64 PQVLIKKTVR
+64 LQVLVKKTER

-94 IFSSELSMPVAKF
+94 IFSPELSMPVAKF
-107 ALRQVNLD
+107 ALRQVDLD
-115 KTSCFRRLLFAYFS
+115 KPSCFRRLLFAYFRGYKS
-129 DYEPKE
+129 KE
-135 RKTEWIRTVLW
+135 SKTEWIRTVLW
-146 KQMQKNDRRVRS
+146 KQMQRNDRMGRN

-167 LLAKDGASQ
+167 LLDKDGVSQ
-176 MAEFFSGG
+176 MAEFFSEG
-184 NLYDGLKRLSFPSTL
+184 NLRDALKTLSFPPTL
-199 YGSNFVKAA
+199 SGSNFVKAA
-208 IVNAFQMDIGL
+208 IVKAFQMDIGL
-219 DAKQNLLED
+219 DAKQVLLEN
-228 LTKDP
+228 LTKDQVYKGLVP
-233 RYNKEW
+233 Q
-239 VSNKVVGPVTIS
+239 VVGPVIIN

-279 TAWLYVEEE
+279 TAWLYVEEK
-288 AKEIFLHWL
+288 AREIFLHWL

-307 IIASTADDKWKY
+307 IIASTADRRWRY
-319 RQDFWSAYMDEIRA
+319 RQAFWSAYMDEIRA
-333 SRIIIGP
+333 SRIIIGQ
-340 KAKLMLNDRPKEE
+340 KAKLILNDLPKEE
-353 KSKLMA
+353 KSKLIA

-401 QIFAQGH
+401 QIFSQRP
-408 RTIPYSHLI
+408 RTIYYSNLI

-422 KEFVHTNPR
+422 QEFVHTNPM
-431 GRGPSWQPKV
+431 GRGPNWQPKV
-441 RDWIYD
+441 RNWIYD
-447 YCGIWREEQQWK
+447 HCGIWREEQQWK

>member
-1 MGVKRMSELSQ
+1 
-12 SIARLNMKVDTLSR
+12 
-26 QARESKER
+26 
-34 WNTLRFPR
+34 
-42 IEMVLRKL
+42 
-50 REKADKMIRVDSLD
+50 MIRVDPLD
-64 PQVLIKKTVR
+64 LQVLVKKTVR

-94 IFSSELSMPVAKF
+94 ISSSELSMPVAKF
-107 ALRQVNLD
+107 ALRQVDLD
-115 KTSCFRRLLFAYFS
+115 KTSCFRRLLFAYFR

-146 KQMQKNDRRVRS
+146 KQMQRNDRRVRS

-167 LLAKDGASQ
+167 LLAKDGVSQ

-184 NLYDGLKRLSFPSTL
+184 NLYDGLKILSFPPTL

-219 DAKQNLLED
+219 DAKQNLLKD
-228 LTKDP
+228 LTENRSYRVLVP
-233 RYNKEW
+233 
-239 VSNKVVGPVTIS
+239 KVVGPVIIS

-307 IIASTADDKWKY
+307 IIASTADAMWKY
-319 RQDFWSAYMDEIRA
+319 RQAFWSAYMDEIRA
-333 SRIIIGP
+333 SRIIIGQ
-340 KAKLMLNDRPKEE
+340 KAKFILNHLPKEE

-401 QIFAQGH
+401 QIFSQRH
-408 RTIPYSHLI
+408 RMIFYSDLI

-422 KEFVHTNPR
+422 EEFVHTNPR
-431 GRGPSWQPKV
+431 GRGPNWQPKV

-447 YCGIWREEQQWK
+447 HCGIWRKEQQWK
-459 VKV
+459 VQP

>member
-1 MGVKRMSELSQ
+1 
-12 SIARLNMKVDTLSR
+12 
-26 QARESKER
+26 
-34 WNTLRFPR
+34 
-42 IEMVLRKL
+42 
-50 REKADKMIRVDSLD
+50 MIRVDPLD
-64 PQVLIKKTVR
+64 LQVLVKKTVR

-94 IFSSELSMPVAKF
+94 ISSSELSMPVAKF
-107 ALRQVNLD
+107 ALRQVDLD
-115 KTSCFRRLLFAYFS
+115 KTSCFRRLLFAYFR

-146 KQMQKNDRRVRS
+146 KQMQRNDRRVRS

-167 LLAKDGASQ
+167 LLAQDGVSQ
-176 MAEFFSGG
+176 MAEFFSEGDLYGG
-184 NLYDGLKRLSFPSTL
+184 LQILSFPSTL

-219 DAKQNLLED
+219 DAKQNLLKD
-228 LTKDP
+228 LTENRSYRVLVP
-233 RYNKEW
+233 
-239 VSNKVVGPVTIS
+239 KVVGPVIIS

-265 QLIFRYMGDPRGND
+265 QLVFRYMGDPRGND
-279 TAWLYVEEE
+279 TDWIYVEEK

-307 IIASTADDKWKY
+307 IIASTADSMWKY
-319 RQDFWSAYMDEIRA
+319 RQAFWSAYMDEIRA
-333 SRIIIGP
+333 SRIIIGQ
-340 KAKLMLNDRPKEE
+340 KAKLILNDLPKEE
-353 KSKLMA
+353 KRKLMA

-385 SYNGK
+385 SHNGK

-401 QIFAQGH
+401 QIFSQRP
-408 RTIPYSHLI
+408 RTIYYSHLV

-422 KEFVHTNPR
+422 QEFVHTNPM
-431 GRGPSWQPKV
+431 GRGPNWQPKV
-441 RDWIYD
+441 RNWIYD
-447 YCGIWREEQQWK
+447 HCGIWREEQQWK
-459 VKV
+459 VQP

>member
-12 SIARLNMKVDTLSR
+12 SIARLNRKANTLSR
-26 QARESKER
+26 QARESKEQ
-34 WNTLRFPR
+34 WITLRLPQ
-42 IEMVLRKL
+42 IETVLRKL
-50 REKADKMIRVDSLD
+50 REKADKMIQVDPLD
-64 PQVLIKKTVR
+64 LQVLVKKTER

-94 IFSSELSMPVAKF
+94 IFSPELSMPVAKF
-107 ALRQVNLD
+107 ALRQVDLD
-115 KTSCFRRLLFAYFS
+115 KTSCFRRLLFAYFRG
-129 DYEPKE
+129 YEPKE
-135 RKTEWIRTVLW
+135 SKTEWIRTVLW
-146 KQMQKNDRRVRS
+146 KQMQRNDRMGRS

-167 LLAKDGASQ
+167 LLAKDGVSQ
-176 MAEFFSGG
+176 MAEFFSEG
-184 NLYDGLKRLSFPSTL
+184 NLRDALKTLSFPPTL
-199 YGSNFVKAA
+199 SGSNFVKAA
-208 IVNAFQMDIGL
+208 IVKAFQMDIGL
-219 DAKQNLLED
+219 DAKQVLLEN
-228 LTKDP
+228 LTKDQVYKGLVP
-233 RYNKEW
+233 Q
-239 VSNKVVGPVTIS
+239 VVGPVIIN

-307 IIASTADDKWKY
+307 IIASTADAKWKY

-333 SRIIIGP
+333 SRIIIGQ

>member
-12 SIARLNMKVDTLSR
+12 SIDRLNRKANILSR
-26 QARESKER
+26 QARESKEH
-34 WNTLRFPR
+34 WITLRLPQT
-42 IEMVLRKL
+42 EMVLREL
-50 REKADKMIRVDSLD
+50 RKKADKMIQVDPLD
-64 PQVLIKKTVR
+64 LQVLVKKTER

-94 IFSSELSMPVAKF
+94 IFSPELSMPVAKF
-107 ALRQVNLD
+107 ALRQVDLD
-115 KTSCFRRLLFAYFS
+115 KPSCFRRLLFAYFRG
-129 DYEPKE
+129 YKPKE
-135 RKTEWIRTVLW
+135 RKAEWIRTVLW
-146 KQMQKNDRRVRS
+146 KQMQRNDRMGRN

-167 LLAKDGASQ
+167 LLDKDGVSQ
-176 MAEFFSGG
+176 MAEFFSEG
-184 NLYDGLKRLSFPSTL
+184 NLRDALKTLSFPPTL
-199 YGSNFVKAA
+199 SGSNFVKAA
-208 IVNAFQMDIGL
+208 IVKAFQMDIGL
-219 DAKQNLLED
+219 DAKQVLLEN
-228 LTKDP
+228 LTKDQVYKGLVP
-233 RYNKEW
+233 Q
-239 VSNKVVGPVTIS
+239 VVGPVIIN

-265 QLIFRYMGDPRGND
+265 QLVFREMGDPRGNN
-279 TAWLYVEEE
+279 TAWLYVEEK

-307 IIASTADDKWKY
+307 IIASTADRRWKY
-319 RQDFWSAYMDEIRA
+319 RQAFWSAYMDEIRA
-333 SRIIIGP
+333 SRIIIGQ
-340 KAKLMLNDRPKEE
+340 KAKLILNDRSKEE

-359 YDYLEGKSSDTSL
+359 YDFLEGKSSDTSL

-396 EKSPI
+396 AKSPI

-422 KEFVHTNPR
+422 QEFVHTNPM
-431 GRGPSWQPKV
+431 GRGPNWQPKV

>member
-12 SIARLNMKVDTLSR
+12 SIARLNMKANTLSR

-34 WNTLRFPR
+34 WNTLRLPQT
-42 IEMVLRKL
+42 EMVLRKL
-50 REKADKMIRVDSLD
+50 REKADKMIRVDPLD
-64 PQVLIKKTVR
+64 LQVLVKKTVR

-86 EIRNLPFV
+86 DIRNLPFV
-94 IFSSELSMPVAKF
+94 ISSSELSMPVAKF
-107 ALRQVNLD
+107 ALRQVDLD
-115 KTSCFRRLLFAYFS
+115 KTSCFRRLLFAYFR

-146 KQMQKNDRRVRS
+146 KQMQRNDRRVRS

-176 MAEFFSGG
+176 MAEFFSEGDLYGG
-184 NLYDGLKRLSFPSTL
+184 LQILSFPSTL

-219 DAKQNLLED
+219 DAKQNLLKD
-228 LTKDP
+228 LTENRSYRVLVP
-233 RYNKEW
+233 
-239 VSNKVVGPVTIS
+239 KVVGPVIIS

-307 IIASTADDKWKY
+307 IIASTADAMWKY
-319 RQDFWSAYMDEIRA
+319 RQAFWSAYMDEIRA
-333 SRIIIGP
+333 SRIIIGQR
-340 KAKLMLNDRPKEE
+340 AKLILNQLPSEE
-353 KSKLMA
+353 KRKLMA

-385 SYNGK
+385 SHNGK
-390 LRIYSR
+390 LRVYSR
-396 EKSPI
+396 KKSPI
-401 QIFAQGH
+401 QIFSQRH
-408 RTIPYSHLI
+408 RTIYYSDLI

-422 KEFVHTNPR
+422 EEFVHTNPR
-431 GRGPSWQPKV
+431 GRGPNWQPKV

-447 YCGIWREEQQWK
+447 HCGIWRKEQQWK
-459 VKV
+459 VQP

>member
-1 MGVKRMSELSQ
+1 MSELSQ
-12 SIARLNMKVDTLSR
+12 SIARLNMKTNTLSR
-26 QARESKER
+26 QAREGKER

-42 IEMVLRKL
+42 IETVLRKL
-50 REKADKMIRVDSLD
+50 REKADKMIWVDSLD
-64 PQVLIKKTVR
+64 LQVLVKKTVR
-74 MYQGSQEEFTRR
+74 IYQGSQEEFTRR

-107 ALRQVNLD
+107 ALRQVDLD
-115 KTSCFRRLLFAYFS
+115 KTSCFRRLLFAYFR

-135 RKTEWIRTVLW
+135 RKTEWIRTVLG
-146 KQMQKNDRRVRS
+146 KQMQKSDRMVGT

-167 LLAKDGASQ
+167 LLDKDGASQ

-184 NLYDGLKRLSFPSTL
+184 NLYDGLKILSFPPTL

-219 DAKQNLLED
+219 DAKQKLLND
-228 LTKDP
+228 LTKNP
-233 RYNKEW
+233 VYEEL
-239 VSNKVVGPVTIS
+239 VPKVVGPVIIS

-265 QLIFRYMGDPRGND
+265 QLIFRYMGDPRGNN
-279 TAWLYVEEE
+279 TAWLHVEKE

-340 KAKLMLNDRPKEE
+340 KAKAKLKAKLILNDLPKEE

-385 SYNGK
+385 SHDGK

-396 EKSPI
+396 AKSPI

-408 RTIPYSHLI
+408 RWIDYSNLI
-417 NSDTE
+417 NSDAE
-422 KEFVHTNPR
+422 KEFVHTNPM
-431 GRGPSWQPKV
+431 GRGPNWQPKV
-441 RDWIYD
+441 RNWIYD
-447 YCGIWREEQQWK
+447 HCGIWREEQQWK